1 MPEQAT
7 ETDLAGIV
15 QMLCARAA
23 AGRLIAAVAG
33 PPGAGK
39 STFADSLAALLNGDG
54 SNAASVLA
62 MDGYHFDNRILE
74 ARGLRARKGA
84 PDTFDVLGLAH
95 MLRGLRDNDEPEIAV
110 PVFDRDLEIS
120 RAAAQI
126 IERSTRIVIVEGNY
140 LLLRR
145 PMWSDL
151 FPLFAT
157 TIMVSV
163 PEELRRERLLQRW
176 RGYGLSANEIL
187 AKVEGNDMPNGRVVL
202 EESRDAEFHVATHD

>member
-39 STFADSLAALLNGDG
+39 STLADSLAALLNGDG

-95 MLRGLRDNDEPEIAV
+95 MLRRLRDNDEP
-110 PVFDRDLEIS
+110 
-120 RAAAQI
+120 
-126 IERSTRIVIVEGNY
+126 
-140 LLLRR
+140 
-145 PMWSDL
+145 
-151 FPLFAT
+151 
-157 TIMVSV
+157 
-163 PEELRRERLLQRW
+163 
-176 RGYGLSANEIL
+176 
-187 AKVEGNDMPNGRVVL
+187 
-202 EESRDAEFHVATHD
+202 